1 MNIIFGNN
9 EVEQL
14 RDKYIVLELDTVTI
28 KSSKPITAYCVIE
41 NIPIDEMPRIDNFKK
56 IHAEL
61 MENYRNRNWDF
72 CIQAIEQ
79 LMGSWGKQIDSFYT
93 VLLTRVSEYKK
104 NEPDENWTGVIPKT
118 VI

>member
-28 KSSKPITAYCVIE
+28 KSSKPITAYCIIE
-41 NIPIDEMPRIDNFKK
+41 NIPIDEMPKIDNFKK

-72 CIQAIEQ
+72 CIQAIEK
-79 LMGSWGKQIDSFYT
+79 LMGFWGKQIDSFYT
-93 VLLTRVSEYKK
+93 VLLTRVAEYKK
-104 NEPDENWTGVIPKT
+104 NEPDESWTGVVPKG
-118 VI
+118 

>member
-9 EVEQL
+9 ELEQL

-41 NIPIDEMPRIDNFKK
+41 NLPIDEMPRVDNFKK

-93 VLLTRVSEYKK
+93 VLLTRIAEYKQ
-104 NEPDENWTGVIPKT
+104 NEPDENWTGVIPKN
-118 VI
+118 